1 MKTAIFQNY
10 DKENKEIKDSENN
23 LFWRLEAEPG
33 EYNWQQAIAHAWSQ
47 AKADDKL
54 WRLPS
59 VEELKTLVWLDKNGR
74 PNYSAWL
81 KEEDREGWF
90 WTSTPAVGGDDR
102 AWVVGFGGGNVNRDH
117 VDDRDRVL
125 LVRS

>member
-90 WTSTPAVGGDDR
+90 WTSTPAVGGDVL
-102 AWVVGFGGGNVNRDH
+102 AWVVYFDNGSVYRDL
-117 VDDRDRVL
+117 VDVRHRVL

>member
-1 MKTAIFQNY
+1 MKEAKFLDY
-10 DKENKEIKDSENN
+10 KEGDKEILDYNNN

-33 EYNWQQAIAHAWSQ
+33 VYNWQQAIAHAWKQ

-74 PNYSAWL
+74 PNYPAWL

-90 WTSTPAVGGDDR
+90 WTSTPAVGDDGS
-102 AWVVGFGGGNVNRDH
+102 AWFVGFDGGYVLLDP
-117 VDDRDRVL
+117 VDSRNRVL

>member
-1 MKTAIFQNY
+1 MKKAIFIVKNT
-10 DKENKEIKDSENN
+10 ENKEVEDSENN

-33 EYNWQQAIAHAWSQ
+33 KYNWKQAIAHAWKQ

-74 PNYSAWL
+74 PNYPAWL

-90 WTSTPAVGGDDR
+90 WTSTPAVGYDGR
-102 AWVVGFGGGNVNRDH
+102 AWVVGFGHGGVGRDR
-117 VDDRDRVL
+117 VDDRSRVL

>member
-1 MKTAIFQNY
+1 MKKAIFIVKNT
-10 DKENKEIKDSENN
+10 ENKEVEDSENN

-33 EYNWQQAIAHAWSQ
+33 KYNWKQAIAHAWKQ

-74 PNYSAWL
+74 PNYPAWL

-90 WTSTPAVGGDDR
+90 WTSTPAVGDDGS
-102 AWVVGFGGGNVNRDH
+102 AWVVYFVVGDVVRVH
-117 VDDRDRVL
+117 VDIRSRVL

>member
-1 MKTAIFQNY
+1 MKKVIFT
-10 DKENKEIKDSENN
+10 DKNTENNEIEDSENN

-33 EYNWQQAIAHAWSQ
+33 KYNWKQAIAHAWKQ

-74 PNYSAWL
+74 PNYPAWL

-90 WTSTPAVGGDDR
+90 WTSTPAVGDDGS
-102 AWVVGFGGGNVNRDH
+102 AWFVGFDGGYVLLDP
-117 VDDRDRVL
+117 VDSRNRVL